1 MLVAAISI
9 SFCNHALCC
18 FDSLFFLA
26 WFQSSSWVFICTDGD
41 GVCGLLQKSKP
52 RKRKQKWL
60 IQNMQQKY

>member
-26 WFQSSSWVFICTDGD
+26 WFQSSSYKIGFLFVLMVMAFA
-41 GVCGLLQKSKP
+41 VCYKKANREKENKNG
-52 RKRKQKWL
+52 
-60 IQNMQQKY
+60 